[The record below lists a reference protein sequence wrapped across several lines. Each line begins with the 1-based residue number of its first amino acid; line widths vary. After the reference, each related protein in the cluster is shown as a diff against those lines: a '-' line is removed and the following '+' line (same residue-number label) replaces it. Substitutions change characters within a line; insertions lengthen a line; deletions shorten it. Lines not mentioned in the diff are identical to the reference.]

1 MNYLSVEI
9 LGYIAGL
16 ISTLAFFPQVLK
28 VWKTN
33 STNDL
38 SMAMY
43 ILYLISLILWSVYAW
58 VIHAYSLLLTEVITA
73 LLVGYII
80 VKLINKN

>member
-33 STNDL
+33 STNGR
-38 SMAMY
+38 SIAMY

-58 VIHAYSLLLTEVITA
+58 VINAYSLLLTEVITA
-73 LLVGYII
+73 ILVGYIL
-80 VKLINKN
+80 VKLTKKT